1 MTGRV
6 MLFSAV
12 DEVLT
17 GYAVDVD
24 AATLTRQSTVT
35 LPAKVQYAWPHP
47 SGRTLYVSTSNG
59 GPRVKS
65 DVNHVS
71 ALGIEDDGT
80 LRRLEEPVVLAK
92 RAVHMCVDAAGRH
105 TLNAHNYLKGGMT
118 VHRIQPDRSVGT
130 EVVQDSK
137 LDFGIYPH
145 QVMVFPS
152 GRTVLIADRGNNA
165 LAGKLEDPGA
175 LRTFHFNNGVMS
187 AGQVVAPN
195 GGYGFGPRHVSFHP
209 SRPWLYVADERT
221 NRLSMFNFQDD
232 LLQAEP
238 AYMCEILKS
247 PHEVK
252 PRQLAGGICVSPN
265 GRFLY
270 VANRSDYTVDLNGSA
285 VFGGGENNIAV
296 FAIDPA
302 TGEPRLI
309 QHAETQ
315 SFHVRVFACDPSG
328 RLLVTASIKALC
340 VDVEGRVQAVPAAL
354 SVFRVGDDGLL
365 EFMRKYDVETPGGQL
380 QYWVGMVGH

>member
-1 MTGRV
+1 
-6 MLFSAV
+6 
-12 DEVLT
+12 
-17 GYAVDVD
+17 
-24 AATLTRQSTVT
+24 
-35 LPAKVQYAWPHP
+35 
-47 SGRTLYVSTSNG
+47 
-59 GPRVKS
+59 
-65 DVNHVS
+65 
-71 ALGIEDDGT
+71 
-80 LRRLEEPVVLAK
+80 
-92 RAVHMCVDAAGRH
+92 
-105 TLNAHNYLKGGMT
+105 
-118 VHRIQPDRSVGT
+118 VGT

-187 AGQVVAPN
+187 ARQVVAPN

-238 AYMCEILKS
+238 AYVCEILKS

-252 PRQLAGGICVSPN
+252 PRQLAGGIYVSPN

-315 SFHVRVFACDPSG
+315 SFHVRKHQG
-328 RLLVTASIKALC
+328 
-340 VDVEGRVQAVPAAL
+340 
-354 SVFRVGDDGLL
+354 SVRGC
-365 EFMRKYDVETPGGQL
+365 
-380 QYWVGMVGH
+380 